1 MLTPLEQA
9 MEVSREFIRKFT
21 FVAGPLVL
29 ISYAFALSR
38 LDDWDSLWGGV
49 PETWITYIVPF
60 MFIAAIGFLMY
71 WWVALFKLDV
81 AVFESLRWPWNESDG
96 NGGMR
101 LLLAYALF
109 LIPSMLWIDSTIFHM
124 NNSYS
129 WTPILV
135 IGILALASVGNIM
148 LGLLA
153 YGAMQDGVEGSRI
166 MLLGSVFLGIQV
178 ILNDQIIW
186 SAKFPW

>member
-1 MLTPLEQA
+1 MLTPVEQA

-21 FVAGPLVL
+21 FIAGPLVL

-49 PETWITYIVPF
+49 PDTWITYIVPF

-148 LGLLA
+148 FGLLA

-178 ILNDQIIW
+178 ILNDLIIW

>member
-81 AVFESLRWPWNESDG
+81 AVFESLRWPWSESDG

-153 YGAMQDGVEGSRI
+153 YGAMQDGVDGSKI

-178 ILNDQIIW
+178 ILNDLIIW

>member
-1 MLTPLEQA
+1 MLTPVEQA

-49 PETWITYIVPF
+49 PDTWITYIVPF

-148 LGLLA
+148 FGLLA

-178 ILNDQIIW
+178 ILNDLIIW